1 MKMACILFAE
11 AVIVIADILW
21 FKLTRTSW
29 LSLAAILFGI
39 VAVMMVGQRRSGEFL
54 DFPHLSERAMLYV
67 VFTFGEMIIA
77 ISSYFEGGFS
87 LRGTYF
93 AMMTFLIVAGLFLT
107 YGVFY
112 DQIIDRDKET
122 NGLMYMLLHIGII
135 FSLNNITNGLEFM
148 REEEIDLIP
157 KILFLV
163 ISLVFYFGFLL
174 ALGIGHAR
182 ARCRKYDGLCRM
194 TSAAGAV
201 FILLMFL
208 LRKYMVV
215 NIALSVLFV
224 FAMFGMI
231 YRYGKKIS
239 RL

>member
-1 MKMACILFAE
+1 
-11 AVIVIADILW
+11 
-21 FKLTRTSW
+21 
-29 LSLAAILFGI
+29 
-39 VAVMMVGQRRSGEFL
+39 
-54 DFPHLSERAMLYV
+54 
-67 VFTFGEMIIA
+67 
-77 ISSYFEGGFS
+77 
-87 LRGTYF
+87 
-93 AMMTFLIVAGLFLT
+93 
-107 YGVFY
+107 
-112 DQIIDRDKET
+112 
-122 NGLMYMLLHIGII
+122 MYMLLHIGII
-135 FSLNNITNGLEFM
+135 FSLNNITSGLEFM

-163 ISLVFYFGFLL
+163 ASLVLYFGFLL

-194 TSAAGAV
+194 TGAAGAV